1 MAQSP
6 IRRGRDDADA
16 RACRKDPAATGWRAA
31 PKGMTKMTIRDLGGE
46 CMTYCLVCRQYTPPK
61 GGAGK
66 TYFYCGNSKCRHDNL
81 NTAACGCSWRGSC
94 GLFLKVCS

>member
-1 MAQSP
+1 
-6 IRRGRDDADA
+6 
-16 RACRKDPAATGWRAA
+16 
-31 PKGMTKMTIRDLGGE
+31 
-46 CMTYCLVCRQYTPPK
+46 MTYCLVCRQYTPPK